1 VIRRLICAAWLV
13 LWAVL
18 LPGPFPSARPAC
30 AASPNHAAERIRFS
44 LTDERTFCVD
54 FSEQEIS
61 GIKALRL
68 TGLPI
73 VTKVDPQ
80 FGEFVCKIGEVGT
93 DVNDCPA
100 RDGSYW
106 SYFVLDA
113 NGTWRPSSVGAS
125 GSKVR
130 CGGGEGWSWFA
141 RGAGAPPSAPTTFAS
156 MCPGRSCQAQTS
168 PSPSA
173 GAIPSQPGGNEPRP
187 SPRSTPKTGT
197 VPAPTASPSIG
208 HSTPTEAETSSA
220 TGGPTPP
227 PSASSNNS
235 GGRGRAPY
243 VLLAG
248 TLLILTSSALYFRY
262 LTKGH

>member
-1 VIRRLICAAWLV
+1 MIRRLRFAAL
-13 LWAVL
+13 LALLAAL
-18 LPGPFPSARPAC
+18 LPGPLSSAEPAC

-73 VTKVDPQ
+73 ITKVDPQ
-80 FGEFVCKIGEVGT
+80 FGEFVCKIGDVGT
-93 DVNDCPA
+93 DATDCPA

-106 SYFVLDA
+106 SYFFLDA
-113 NGTWRPSSVGAS
+113 NGIWRLSSVGAS

-130 CGGGEGWSWFA
+130 CGAGEGWSWFA
-141 RGAGAPPSAPTTFAS
+141 RGAGAPPSGPTTFAS
-156 MCPGRSCQAQTS
+156 MCPGRSCQAQAS

-173 GAIPSQPGGNEPRP
+173 GTPSQPAGNEPRP
-187 SPRSTPKTGT
+187 SRRSTPKTGT
-197 VPAPTASPSIG
+197 VASASPSIG
-208 HSTPTEAETSSA
+208 QSNPADAETLSA
-220 TGGPTPP
+220 TASPTPP
-227 PSASSNNS
+227 PSASSGDS
-235 GGRGRAPY
+235 EGRGRAPY
-243 VLLAG
+243 ILLAG

-262 LTKGH
+262 RTRGH